1 MTPLA
6 MQVWDNP
13 AGEALKAQIP
23 TGRFALPE
31 EIAVLSPG
39 RQRCSEDD

>member
-23 TGRFALPE
+23 TGRFAPLPE
-31 EIAVLSPG
+31 EIAAVAVFWPAM
-39 RQRCSEDD
+39 QRR